1 MRSHRETRV
10 LPYSAAQ
17 VYDVVADVKNYPE
30 FLPWCTASRIKP
42 IDDTNF
48 EADVA
53 IGFKMVREVFSSR
66 VQLQPSHQVDVVYL
80 KGPFKT
86 LTNQWKFHDH
96 PDGMEVEFFLEFEF
110 RSRVLEKLIGLLFEE
125 AVSKMVAA
133 FEGRAKQLYG

>member
-30 FLPWCTASRIKP
+30 FLPWCTAARIKP
-42 IDDTNF
+42 IDETTF

-86 LTNQWKFHDH
+86 LTNRWHFREH
-96 PDGMEVEFFLEFEF
+96 PKGMEVEFFLEFEF